1 MNLNATSRRATR
13 WAESRSC
20 TGMSPLGL
28 EVSDA
33 TRRQLAAEGIMPYS
47 HGVARIACE
56 HSADLLRRERAKLV
70 SRHGA
75 HQQAAQRINA
85 QQPTGQHESSNFRAS
100 WTETSQ
106 VELKQTLVSMSFK
119 VWVVMI
125 RSLIQS

>member
-1 MNLNATSRRATR
+1 MNLNATFQCTIH

-28 EVSDA
+28 EVPDA

-56 HSADLLRRERAKLV
+56 HSAGLLRREIAKLV

-75 HQQAAQRINA
+75 HQQAARRIRA

-100 WTETSQ
+100 WTEASQ
-106 VELKQTLVSMSFK
+106 VELK
-119 VWVVMI
+119 
-125 RSLIQS
+125 